1 MFVLN
6 CGRAAARLNSGVRP
20 LMKELCIHISDDPSQ
35 FLSIAQEAQRVLG
48 GEFREQLDGPDQSY
62 WDLSSHGGIVTIH
75 REHYLGVSLF
85 CEAHPESIQLFR
97 RYAEATGRLLPSWL
111 AGNGNVDA

>member
-1 MFVLN
+1 
-6 CGRAAARLNSGVRP
+6 
-20 LMKELCIHISDDPSQ
+20 MKELCIHISDDPSQ